1 MNIYYYSQ
9 SQNCA
14 IAVRLNGIQYQ
25 ITSDYERVPSTKLL
39 RGMAERGTIP
49 TYLPQIKH
57 DKTTK
62 YKKLFFAQ
70 I

>member
-1 MNIYYYSQ
+1 MNNYYYSE
-9 SQNCA
+9 SQNRTL
-14 IAVRLNGIQYQ
+14 AVRLNGIQYQ
-25 ITSDYERVPSTKLL
+25 VTSDYERVPSTKLL

-49 TYLPQIKH
+49 TYLPQIKQ
-57 DKTTK
+57 DKKTG

>member
-1 MNIYYYSQ
+1 MNIYYYSE
-9 SQNCA
+9 SQNRTV
-14 IAVRLNGIQYQ
+14 AVRLNGIEYNVGA
-25 ITSDYERVPSTKLL
+25 DYERVPSSKLL

-49 TYLPQIKH
+49 TYIPQIKH
-57 DKTTK
+57 DKTTG